1 MSGKP
6 IPAPVPDT
14 PTDSDPSTR
23 DPSTMTKFSDF
34 LPTSKLTT
42 AAKSDSKETDKS
54 SSAIATITSS
64 SSTPNP
70 GPSMEKTVTQS
81 AKSSKFRWNLLRSK
95 STTQTETKMRSVVNA
110 TVKHSKSDSS
120 KPKRSKGEYQ
130 LLDSEERERSHRCAQ
145 CCWWEEDDVERER
158 PRACDRSLPTRSSVH

>member
-1 MSGKP
+1 MNNSLGDDKDEDEPIWLMSGKP

-42 AAKSDSKETDKS
+42 AAKSDSKEKDKS
-54 SSAIATITSS
+54 SSAIATTSGS
-64 SSTPNP
+64 SISNP
-70 GPSMEKTVTQS
+70 GPSMEKTVTRS

-130 LLDSEERERSHRCAQ
+130 LLDSEERERRGGSEG
-145 CCWWEEDDVERER
+145 EEDEE
-158 PRACDRSLPTRSSVH
+158 